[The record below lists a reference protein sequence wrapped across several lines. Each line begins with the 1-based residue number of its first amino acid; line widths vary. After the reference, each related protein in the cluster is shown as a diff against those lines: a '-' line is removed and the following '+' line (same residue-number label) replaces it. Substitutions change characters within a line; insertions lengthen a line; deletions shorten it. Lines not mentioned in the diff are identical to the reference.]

1 MSLATPLNWRRVL
14 ALASLINCLLPL
26 STPAQTTAPGQVPV
40 RSLPPD
46 ATVPKLAPEPSLSRD
61 RSSSDGSNYL
71 LGAGDQIEITVYEYD
86 EYTGSHIILPDGSIG
101 LPLLGRVPAADRTV
115 DELGQQLTQR
125 LQTLLVNPVVTV
137 GLTKLRPIRVNVA
150 GEVRR
155 PGPIQLQSL
164 IPTITTASST
174 TGNTTSTSNP
184 VQAPTLS
191 SALLAAGGV
200 TREADIRQVLLK
212 RPQPQGEVVTTINL
226 WDALTSGQSPQDLIL
241 RDGDSLFIPKL
252 APGDVA
258 QRQLTARSAFAP
270 KTIRVQVVGEVKK
283 PGEVEVAPQ
292 SSLSTAVA
300 IAGGPTDKAK
310 LRDVL
315 FVRLND
321 DGRIERKQVDL
332 SNLADNL
339 QVQEGDVIMVPKSSR
354 ATFLDTAS
362 QIITPLGILL
372 NLFGL

>member
-1 MSLATPLNWRRVL
+1 MSLSIYSNWRYIL
-14 ALASLINCLLPL
+14 AIASLINCLLPL
-26 STPAQTTAPGQVPV
+26 STPAQMGSPGQVPV
-40 RSLPPD
+40 RSLPVD
-46 ATVPKLAPEPSLSRD
+46 ATVPKSPSEPNLSRD
-61 RSSSDGSNYL
+61 RSSDSSNYL
-71 LGAGDQIEITVYEYD
+71 LGAGDQIEITVYEYE
-86 EYTGSHIILPDGSIG
+86 EYTGSHIILPDGSIV

-115 DELGQQLTQR
+115 DALGQELSQR

-212 RPQPQGEVVTTINL
+212 RQQPQGEMVTTINL
-226 WDALTSGQSPQDLIL
+226 WEALTSGQSPQDLIL

-252 APGDVA
+252 APADVA

-321 DGRIERKQVDL
+321 DGRVERKQVDL